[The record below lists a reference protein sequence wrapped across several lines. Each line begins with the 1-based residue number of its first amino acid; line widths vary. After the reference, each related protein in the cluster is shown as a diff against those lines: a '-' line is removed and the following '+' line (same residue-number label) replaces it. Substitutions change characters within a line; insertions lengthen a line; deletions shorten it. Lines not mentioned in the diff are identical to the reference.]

1 MKIIVSKHST
11 LLAATVLMIGF
22 GCKNDPKSGGKAVET
37 IQTEGKISSII
48 RSPINA
54 DGTVDSV
61 NVAKMYFE
69 EPIFDFGEVD
79 EGAVVV
85 HEFKFTNNGKV
96 PLAIQNAHSTCGCT
110 IPDWPK
116 ELIAPGK
123 SGVIKVEF
131 DTKGKPDFQEKP
143 VIITANTYPS
153 MTKVFVK
160 GMVHKK

>member
-1 MKIIVSKHST
+1 MVNKQSILLSATIVA
-11 LLAATVLMIGF
+11 LLF
-22 GCKNDPKSGGKAVET
+22 GCKNDPKPSGKAVET

-96 PLAIQNAHSTCGCT
+96 PLVIQNANSTCGCT

-116 ELIAPGK
+116 EMIAPGK

-143 VIITANTYPS
+143 VTITANTYPS
-153 MTKVFVK
+153 MTKVFLK